1 MDVLTFTAL
10 FLSLFLELFTYC
22 FFMRD
27 LFYDLINF
35 HLFTKN
41 ILQKL
46 EIVLQ

>member
-10 FLSLFLELFTYC
+10 FLSLSLELFTDC
-22 FFMRD
+22 FFMRNFLYD
-27 LFYDLINF
+27 FFYL
-35 HLFTKN
+35 HLLAKN